1 MCQKLCKILRIQ
13 TRKTMSHTSRCSMVS
28 KDTGMSGITKSVMS
42 AIYGK
47 CKCVCGGNTSG
58 A

>member
-1 MCQKLCKILRIQ
+1 
-13 TRKTMSHTSRCSMVS
+13 MVS

-58 A
+58 AWTQTLEGFPQGDNT